1 MTLSRHLRAPRQL
14 AALLLAALIAA
25 TLLAAALMPALA
37 WSAAPAAPGA
47 SAFPVA
53 TSAGPYVNPSP
64 AEIRALLYD
73 AAVAHDIPPKIL
85 YAIAWQESTWRQFN
99 ASGDPL
105 IGHDGKGVGIMQ
117 VTSVPLGTDVTRLR
131 TDIAYNIDVGA
142 GILDEKWGYAPTVF
156 SVIGGGDRR
165 CYEDWFFAVWAYNGL
180 TPGNPYPY
188 LVWGHVADG
197 RGRWTGLAVTPVPAK
212 RLVDGMPPKGVTVP
226 TPQPEHWWSAT
237 RLPKPSLSTPR
248 AQKRV
253 GAGVRFSV
261 SGTLSPQHAAGAHSV
276 VLQASR
282 WNGSSWSLK
291 RTLLTTNRDAGD
303 ATRWAVTF
311 ALGTPGRWKLAAAA
325 LPDADH
331 AAATSRPAVVTVVR

>member
-1 MTLSRHLRAPRQL
+1 MFA
-14 AALLLAALIAA
+14 AALLAVA
-25 TLLAAALMPALA
+25 LLAAA
-37 WSAAPAAPGA
+37 AAPAEAGA
-47 SAFPVA
+47 
-53 TSAGPYVNPSP
+53 YVNPSS

-85 YAIAWQESTWRQFN
+85 YAIAWQESTWRQFDAN
-99 ASGDPL
+99 GDPL
-105 IGHDGKGVGIMQ
+105 IGGDGGVGIMQ

-142 GILDEKWGYAPTVF
+142 GILDEKWGYAPSVF

-197 RGRWTGLAVTPVPAK
+197 RGRWTGLAVTPVSAK
-212 RLVDGMPPKGVTVP
+212 RLVDGLPPKGVTVP

-237 RLPKPSLSTPR
+237 PLPKPSLSAPR

-261 SGTLSPQHAAGAHSV
+261 SGTLSPQHTAGAHSV

-325 LPDADH
+325 LSDADH
-331 AAATSRPAVVTVVR
+331 AAATSRPAFVTVVR